1 MLDLVQDRAA
11 GEMEP
16 GLFTGDL
23 NLYCSRLQLY
33 PLQRQFYTDGT
44 SLVIVWCLR
53 FCAPIAEDPGFNPW
67 SGN

>member
-1 MLDLVQDRAA
+1 MLDLIQDHAA
-11 GEMEP
+11 GERES

-23 NLYCSRLQLY
+23 NLYCSWLQLY

-44 SLVIVWCLR
+44 LLVVVRWLR
-53 FCAPIAEDPGFNPW
+53 FCAPNAEGPGFNPW